1 MSRGVFIR
9 LGLHREKLPQQ
20 MAIKMEQHRKI
31 SGVIVSGVK
40 QGAFFTGLEWVQK
53 QCLEKL
59 GFKPWP
65 GTLNLRIDDDDDIR
79 NLERLWRTGGI
90 ELVPPDSDYCSGH
103 VFPVSVGGI
112 AGAIVAP
119 AEEVRVHGGDIVEII
134 SPLRLKDALG
144 VKDGDTITFKTAPI
158 AGG

>member
-1 MSRGVFIR
+1 MKD
-9 LGLHREKLPQQ
+9 HW
-20 MAIKMEQHRKI
+20 KI
-31 SGVIVSGVK
+31 SGIIVRGAQK
-40 QGAFFTGLEWVQK
+40 AAFFTQLNWVQE

-65 GTLNLRIDDDDDIR
+65 GTLNLRIGPDDSRI
-79 NLERLWRTGGI
+79 LEELWQTGGI
-90 ELVPPDSDYCSGH
+90 ELVPPNADDCSGH

-144 VKDGDTITFKTAPI
+144 VKDGDMVALKVTYPNQL
-158 AGG
+158 